1 MSQAA
6 KVASIDVLPLLAAA
20 LQKFRS
26 EGQSALDDLETE
38 LRRALDWIH
47 HERKDYWAQELRRAG
62 EALIQA
68 RLKLQQAMVVRRVA
82 DREPSCIDEKRLVER
97 ARRRVATAERKIE
110 AVRRWTATID
120 RAADDFR
127 RARTQFAT
135 WLDIDVSR
143 AAAALDQMS
152 ESLVTYISLEAPSEQ
167 LPSAAPPDEKGDKS
181 NLPERPGGCCA
192 QVGPVPFSPPEDA
205 EKKDP
210 EP

>member
-1 MSQAA
+1 ME
-6 KVASIDVLPLLAAA
+6 I
-20 LQKFRS
+20 
-26 EGQSALDDLETE
+26 E

-47 HERKDYWAQELRRAG
+47 HDRKEHWAQELRSAG

-68 RLKLQQAMVVRRVA
+68 RLKLQQAAVTRRVA
-82 DREPSCIDEKRLVER
+82 DREPSCIDEKRAVER

-110 AVRRWTATID
+110 AVRRWAGTID

-135 WLDIDVSR
+135 WLDVNVSR

-167 LPSAAPPDEKGDKS
+167 LP
-181 NLPERPGGCCA
+181 PG
-192 QVGPVPFSPPEDA
+192 VDT
-205 EKKDP
+205 EKKDL
-210 EP
+210 EA